1 MSTGASKEERQL
13 HRPGARGSKR
23 RLQRHGGRTV
33 GYLVEEVADM
43 LRVNRNAVYEMIS
56 RGEMPSVRVGRLL
69 RIPAK
74 PFHEKFG
81 EPLSD

>member
-1 MSTGASKEERQL
+1 
-13 HRPGARGSKR
+13 
-23 RLQRHGGRTV
+23 
-33 GYLVEEVADM
+33 M